1 MTYLL
6 GDFLKHRKFPS
17 KLVVA
22 AWAAKILRIV
32 LSVLPISAYAQDD
45 TVSAN
50 MVLKMYFRAF

>member
-32 LSVLPISAYAQDD
+32 LSVLPINSYAQDD
-45 TVSAN
+45 TMIAN
-50 MVLKMYFRAF
+50 MVR